1 MNHIPTIQDI
11 AQTRSLLVV
20 SDFDGTIAGFSKD
33 PYQVPINQKSLK
45 AIKDMSRLAD
55 TRVVILSGR
64 HLEGLAQVLDLGA
77 YDITTVGSHGSE
89 DSSRPRSLTPE
100 DREEL
105 DRIHTELE
113 RVIDGIEGAY
123 VEVKPFHRVLHY
135 IRVSDPDAIAGIQ
148 ARASDVDTRDLK
160 VTKGKNI
167 IEYSVSRATKGSW
180 LREHISRTEPTGV
193 IFIGDDT
200 TDEHGFEVLADVP
213 TALTVKVGEG
223 ETAAKTRIDSID
235 DVGIMLEELAYER
248 QQHMEAKALGL

>member
-1 MNHIPTIQDI
+1 M
-11 AQTRSLLVV
+11 
-20 SDFDGTIAGFSKD
+20 
-33 PYQVPINQKSLK
+33 
-45 AIKDMSRLAD
+45 
-55 TRVVILSGR
+55 
-64 HLEGLAQVLDLGA
+64 
-77 YDITTVGSHGSE
+77 
-89 DSSRPRSLTPE
+89 
-100 DREEL
+100 
-105 DRIHTELE
+105 
-113 RVIDGIEGAY
+113 
-123 VEVKPFHRVLHY
+123 EVKPFHRVLHY

-248 QQHMEAKALGL
+248 QQHVEAKALGL